1 MLDLL
6 KNIISISIEA
16 GKAILEIYNTH
27 YNIEYKE
34 DKSPLTDADK
44 KSNDIIC
51 TYLKENFPTIPLL
64 SEEGKRIAYEKR
76 SRWPKFWLIDPL
88 DGTKEFIKKNGEFT
102 VNVALIENGHPVL
115 GVIYLPV
122 KDELYYGAESV
133 GAFKVINASK
143 YKFDEMKTATK
154 KLPLKPKEDGVVT
167 VVVSRSHFSKE
178 TQAFIDQ
185 LKNEYKTVKT
195 VSAGSSLKLC
205 LVAEGTADVY
215 PRLAPTMEWDIGA
228 GQAIIEAS
236 GGRVYF
242 HESDKNVT
250 YNKKDLRN
258 SWFVAKR

>member
-1 MLDLL
+1 MSDLL
-6 KNIISISIEA
+6 KNIISVSIEA

-51 TYLKENFPTIPLL
+51 THLKKNFPTIPLL

-88 DGTKEFIKKNGEFT
+88 DGTKEFIKRNGEFT
-102 VNVALIENGHPVL
+102 VNVALIETGHPVL

-122 KDELYYGAESV
+122 KDQLYYGAEGL
-133 GAFKVINASK
+133 GAFKVINASR
-143 YKFDEMKTATK
+143 YKIDEMKTAAK
-154 KLPLKPKEDGVVT
+154 KLPLKPKKEGVVT

-178 TQAFIDQ
+178 TQVFIDQ
-185 LKNEYKTVKT
+185 LKNEHETVET

-236 GGRVYF
+236 GGRVCFYD
-242 HESDKNVT
+242 SNKNVT
-250 YNKKDLRN
+250 YNKKELRN
-258 SWFVAKR
+258 GWFVAKR

>member
-1 MLDLL
+1 M
-6 KNIISISIEA
+6 A
-16 GKAILEIYNTH
+16 QILV
-27 YNIEYKE
+27 
-34 DKSPLTDADK
+34 DR
-44 KSNDIIC
+44 
-51 TYLKENFPTIPLL
+51 PT
-64 SEEGKRIAYEKR
+64 GWHQGVY
-76 SRWPKFWLIDPL
+76 
-88 DGTKEFIKKNGEFT
+88 KKNGEFT